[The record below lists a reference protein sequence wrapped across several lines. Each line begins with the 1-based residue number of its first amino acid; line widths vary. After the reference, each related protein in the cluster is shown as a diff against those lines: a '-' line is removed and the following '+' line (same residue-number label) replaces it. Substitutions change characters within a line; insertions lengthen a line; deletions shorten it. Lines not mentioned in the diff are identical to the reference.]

1 MCRFRLTS
9 RNIRVLKTSSSP
21 PSTSRRCSLRRSASI
36 PTRTPK
42 TSTLSS
48 HLRVAAGPGAPS
60 FTFLDYLSTLQA
72 STRDSSFL
80 GCPFLALGLPLLL
93 TRGTRNLASNM
104 ERFMNTLLCI
114 RSLHLFPAVF
124 PICSTLLRF
133 SFSFGVTAHK
143 CAASSESVSLHIKAE
158 NSPFL

>member
-1 MCRFRLTS
+1 MADSPSRRVTFACLKLPPRRLRLLDAVRCAGQPRFRL
-9 RNIRVLKTSSSP
+9 
-21 PSTSRRCSLRRSASI
+21 RRL
-36 PTRTPK
+36 PL
-42 TSTLSS
+42 LSS

-60 FTFLDYLSTLQA
+60 FTFLDSLSTLQP
-72 STRDSSFL
+72 STRHSSFL

-104 ERFMNTLLCI
+104 ERFMRTLLCI
-114 RSLHLFPAVF
+114 RSLYLFPAVF

-133 SFSFGVTAHK
+133 DVAAHK

-158 NSPFL
+158 NGPFL